1 MSEPRIR
8 FDASTTIPTI
18 HGEFEVR
25 AYTDTTTSDVH
36 LAICSGELRDDAI
49 VRLHSEC
56 LTGEALGSLKC
67 ECGPQLRA
75 ALDAIGRDGG
85 VVVYLRGHE
94 GRGIGLVNKL
104 RAYALQEQ
112 GLDTVDANLALGLP
126 ADAREYVAAAQIL
139 EDLGIG
145 RLRLLTNNPAK
156 AEALEAQGLR
166 VDELIP
172 LEVGLEPENRG
183 YLEAK
188 AKRMGHTLSHSF
200 LESPAATALGVESAG
215 PCLVDEQDLQDLQD
229 LPQGGPAAD
238 GGLAPDDAS

>member
-56 LTGEALGSLKC
+56 FTGEALGSLKC

-75 ALDAIGRDGG
+75 ALDAIGHDGG

-104 RAYALQEQ
+104 RAYKLQDA
-112 GLDTVDANLALGLP
+112 GADTVDANTMLGLP
-126 ADAREYVAAAQIL
+126 AEARDYTAAARIL
-139 EDLGIG
+139 TAMNLTTV
-145 RLRLLTNNPAK
+145 RLLTNNPDK
-156 AEALEAQGLR
+156 VSKLEALGITVADVLAHEVSPRTENVDYLR
-166 VDELIP
+166 T
-172 LEVGLEPENRG
+172 
-183 YLEAK
+183 
-188 AKRMGHTLSHSF
+188 KRDRMHHHLTH
-200 LESPAATALGVESAG
+200 
-215 PCLVDEQDLQDLQD
+215 
-229 LPQGGPAAD
+229 
-238 GGLAPDDAS
+238 LAPGENS